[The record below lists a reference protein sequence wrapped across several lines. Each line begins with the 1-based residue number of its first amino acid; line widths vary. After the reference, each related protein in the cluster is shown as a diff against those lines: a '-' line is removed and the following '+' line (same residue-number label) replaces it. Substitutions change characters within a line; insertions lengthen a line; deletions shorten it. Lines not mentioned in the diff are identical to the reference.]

1 MPKSLFEIRTFQHGI
16 ISTPSETDIPQ
27 EAATFS
33 VDVDPILEGGKLGG
47 MPGHVEEKDGSS
59 HSIPADQMCFI
70 EAKNGTRTLAYIDH
84 SDTTLAY
91 VNNFEEGTRGSI
103 TSSSTSFD
111 ADDDYAALATHG
123 HEVHIGM
130 GATKDAKWYG
140 YLKNDQFGSGT
151 CPTTPQYLD
160 AKLERLDDVSTGFG
174 GFHKVITAYE
184 GSYAQVVHI
193 GIEWKGDTIR
203 AFDDYDLST
212 EFTVTLVHLAFTS
225 LQAVCE
231 DPTDPN
237 YFFAYD
243 DDDTE
248 YGTVYRIHITSLT
261 GSDLTLTKH
270 KAIVVNGWGTAGLE
284 EPEEYTVSDMISDN
298 HTYNSGGT
306 YTNCYLYFAMHKE
319 NGGVPIVFNRSQDVD
334 EVFALNEEYSVGYPT
349 LIFRSSGS
357 HPEYGVSNDG
367 MDTYNVTP
375 TLKATDESQSRT
387 GKFFLNNTVTGISD
401 RFDIYTLKRPF
412 FNVGVRNSAEN
423 PTNGAELI
431 GYCFTSKTVTAS
443 PKISTYS
450 SGPDNDRDN
459 NWRPIGLSAIILKP
473 FDYWADYTDRGSYH
487 FACSHLRLLS
497 IGGVVSDTYEPPYK
511 DKILNSFQAQLF
523 RSYYSGVYLPYLAVS
538 VSTDSSTKLMIF
550 DPDCAVQAMAGT
562 AFYLSN
568 GLYVFD
574 EMGATVSSVGSP
586 EATTSIDLTGMTMFA
601 PGWSGSSGTG
611 NDTDIK
617 FVSEYGGIISGEIS
631 VFIASTTSI
640 SFNGTAYTDT
650 PDMYCMAYQSSGQ
663 DADGIRAGEILTY
676 HIALEYDG
684 YQIAPMSEPITTI
697 TPSEDGKPIILNLY
711 LKEAVITDIS
721 QRVTGAYILRGTKN
735 SLVGTSF
742 ASIPRVVE
750 KIDFTVAKNE
760 VTLAGTSGYYK
771 YQVYDRNRL
780 AETFDSLSGYSSDAT
795 TCTPKYGISCVGND
809 QLLVGDCGGLDGDCD
824 STSILYLS
832 EPGKYDQFNL
842 STNFVILSDEPTA
855 MCFWRGKFYVFS
867 SSKMWRINPNGP
879 YIEDDFEGIGVEG
892 PQGVIA
898 NEFGIF
904 VAGVKGIYLDVG
916 SGFVPI
922 GDTILNSENG
932 NYGWNDR
939 DTSYS
944 PIVFFDPERKAFCA
958 SFKWDGIEDL
968 TLVYAYSIGLKR
980 WDLWQMVAEK
990 SLNGVLTGRNG
1001 AVYAAAETNV
1011 YSIFANK
1018 SSRRPYTWHS
1028 KVLDMG
1034 TNSKDKKFYEI
1045 RIPYQRS
1052 NFAGSIAVDDQDG
1065 NSISLASHNETKV
1078 QVRTFNTR
1086 DRGIKVKLTSIA
1098 GDCFIDSIGVIY
1110 RNLNGVH

>member
-1 MPKSLFEIRTFQHGI
+1 MPKSLSEIRTFQYGI
-16 ISTPSETDIPQ
+16 ISTPSETDIPPD
-27 EAATFS
+27 AATFS
-33 VDVDPILEGGKLGG
+33 LDVDPILEGGKLGG
-47 MPGHVEEKDGSS
+47 MPGHTEEADGSS
-59 HSIPADQMCFI
+59 NNIPADQMCFI
-70 EAKNGTRTLAYIDH
+70 ESSNGTRTLAYIDH
-84 SDTTLAY
+84 SATKLAY
-91 VNNFEEGTRGSI
+91 VSNFEEGTRGSI
-103 TSSSTSFD
+103 TTSSTSFD

-174 GFHKVITAYE
+174 GLHKVITAYE
-184 GSYAQVVHI
+184 GSFAEVVHI
-193 GIEWKGDTIR
+193 GIEWQGDTIR

-212 EFTVTLVHLAFTS
+212 EFTVTLVNLIFTS

-237 YFFAYD
+237 YFFVYD
-243 DDDTE
+243 NDDTE
-248 YGTVYRIHITSLT
+248 YGTVYRVEITSLT
-261 GSDLTLTKH
+261 GTDLTLTKN

-284 EPEEYTVSDMISDN
+284 EPDEYAVSDMISDN
-298 HTYNSGGT
+298 HTHNSSGS

-319 NGGVPIVFNRSQDVD
+319 NGGVPIVKLRSEDVD
-334 EVFALNEEYSVGYPT
+334 EVFAINEEYRVGHAT
-349 LIFRSSGS
+349 LIFRSAGG

-375 TLKATDESQSRT
+375 NLKGEDEETASD
-387 GKFFLNNTVTGISD
+387 GHFFLANDVTETST
-401 RFDIYTLKRPF
+401 RFDLYTIKRPF
-412 FNVGVRNSAEN
+412 FNVGNTDSSAS

-431 GYCFTSKTVTAS
+431 GYCFTAKEGTVG
-443 PKISTYS
+443 PKVTTNTS
-450 SGPDNDRDN
+450 DDDWKRV
-459 NWRPIGLSAIILKP
+459 GLSAIILKP
-473 FDYWADYTDRGSYH
+473 FTYGTDYTDRASYH
-487 FACSHLRLLS
+487 FASSHLRLMS
-497 IGGVVSDTYEPPYK
+497 IGGTVTTAHEPPYYNK
-511 DKILNSFQAQLF
+511 LVNSFQAQLF
-523 RSYYSGVYLPYLAVS
+523 RSYYSGAYLPYLAVS

-550 DPDCAVQAMAGT
+550 DPDCAAQAMAGT
-562 AFYLSN
+562 AFYLSE

-601 PGWSGSSGTG
+601 PGWSGNIGAG

-617 FVSEYGGIISGEIS
+617 FVSEYGGVISGEIP
-631 VFIASTTSI
+631 VLILSTTDI
-640 SFNGTAYTDT
+640 SFDATAYTDT

-795 TCTPKYGISCVGND
+795 ICTPKYGISCVGND

-824 STSILYLS
+824 NTSILYLS

-842 STNFVILSDEPTA
+842 STNFVILSDKPTA

-879 YIEDDFEGIGVEG
+879 YIEDDFDGIGVEG

-904 VAGVKGIYLDVG
+904 VAGVKGLYLDVG
-916 SGFVPI
+916 SGFMPI
-922 GDTILNSENG
+922 GDTILNGEG
-932 NYGWNDR
+932 AVGVGWNDR
-939 DTSYS
+939 VTSYK
-944 PIVFFDPERKAFCA
+944 PIAFFEPERKAFCA
-958 SFKWDGIEDL
+958 AFQYTTEGFDY
-968 TLVYAYSIGLKR
+968 TYVFAYSVGAKR
-980 WDLWQMVAEK
+980 WDLWTMTAN
-990 SLNGVLTGRNG
+990 SLLKGMLIGRDGV
-1001 AVYAAAETNV
+1001 VYAGDSV
-1011 YSIFANK
+1011 KMYSIFSNK
-1018 SSRRPYTWHS
+1018 ASRRPYSWYS
-1028 KVLDMG
+1028 RVLDMG

-1052 NFAGSIAVDDQDG
+1052 TWSGTISAEDHDG
-1065 NSISLASHNETKV
+1065 NSISLTSNDETKMKV
-1078 QVRTFNTR
+1078 STFNTR
-1086 DRGIKVKLTSIA
+1086 DRGIKVKLTSVA
-1098 GDCFIDSIGVIY
+1098 GDCLIDSIGVVY
-1110 RNLNGVH
+1110 RNLSGVH